1 MECVC
6 IGGMDANCARIEIE
20 LKKTHFEIVKDSYHG
35 VLSVSIYK
43 PPYQSINHI
52 LLQLYKLTIPST

>member
-1 MECVC
+1 MYRWD
-6 IGGMDANCARIEIE
+6 GWRNCARIEIE

-52 LLQLYKLTIPST
+52 LLQL